1 MSPDSDSKKP
11 MSIDIDRLP
20 NLPELS
26 PEERAR
32 LERDLAHPLAAV
44 TTHRLYELDAR
55 AETRVGEPAPDFELP
70 RLDAPEQS
78 VRLSSHFEPKDG
90 GRPVALVFGS
100 YT

>member
-1 MSPDSDSKKP
+1 MSADSDSKKP
-11 MSIDIDRLP
+11 FAIDIDRLP

-26 PEERAR
+26 PEKRAQ
-32 LERDLAHPLAAV
+32 LERDLAHPLAAT

-55 AETRVGEPAPDFELP
+55 AETHVGEPAPDFELS
-70 RLDAPEQS
+70 RLDSPDER
-78 VRLSSHFEPKDG
+78 VRLSSHFEPAGG